1 MPRLAALGVTPQTCA
16 ALGPDVETAEELF
29 MKAPVGCGS
38 GKVGELDKQALQY
51 LQVAVAQKTCPEP
64 YLHSSVYPFPDGEG
78 GESEQGRGAGDSGPE
93 GGKRKRRRLVLP
105 GVESAW
111 SHLEHESMGLG
122 ERVAL
127 GTAVKG
133 KNTGKVEGQLGG
145 GREGGREG
153 GGGIGHRRGKPS
165 HRPSTGVEGRTE
177 GRGATEEGTK
187 DTNGA
192 GQIWGKKKE
201 RDMRVGKRKER
212 RGRVGR
218 TGVSTEP
225 AHKPLP
231 PFLFLLSSSLLP
243 GLCWHQ
249 LCLSLAAEA
258 ALTHEVE
265 ALYIDTNGSF
275 CPRRLRQIMGGEVP
289 SSAAG
294 ATATSTRPLP
304 PLLPLPSW
312 TLAWPASLSYGLG
325 TRRSFCRRWTPW
337 ING

>member
-1 MPRLAALGVTPQTCA
+1 
-16 ALGPDVETAEELF
+16 
-29 MKAPVGCGS
+29 
-38 GKVGELDKQALQY
+38 
-51 LQVAVAQKTCPEP
+51 
-64 YLHSSVYPFPDGEG
+64 
-78 GESEQGRGAGDSGPE
+78 
-93 GGKRKRRRLVLP
+93 
-105 GVESAW
+105 
-111 SHLEHESMGLG
+111 
-122 ERVAL
+122 
-127 GTAVKG
+127 
-133 KNTGKVEGQLGG
+133 VEGQLGG

-275 CPRRLRQIMGGEVP
+275 CPRRLRQIMGEKVGREGGREGEKGGREVWE
-289 SSAAG
+289 
-294 ATATSTRPLP
+294 PLNSYCV
-304 PLLPLPSW
+304 LPSV
-312 TLAWPASLSYGLG
+312 LSLPQSLQYIFLLCCM
-325 TRRSFCRRWTPW
+325 SP
-337 ING
+337 